1 MPIRVL
7 FPALL
12 AAVVAVSVAG
22 AARSPAPLA
31 GVSRVT
37 RGDTVLLYSAEQ
49 AERGK
54 AAFARTCKECH
65 ELEEFTGNDFRGKWD
80 TRSVWE
86 LYEQIR
92 TTMPDGN
99 PGTLPREEYADV
111 LAHLLA
117 GNGLPAGPAALV
129 ADSAAL
135 SAVRLPLPPK
145 GL

>member
-1 MPIRVL
+1 MSIRVV
-7 FPALL
+7 PPVVL
-12 AAVVAVSVAG
+12 AAVVAASVAG
-22 AARSPAPLA
+22 ASRAPVRLA
-31 GVSRVT
+31 AHAVT
-37 RGDTVLLYSAEQ
+37 PPDSTLLYTAEQ

-54 AAFARTCKECH
+54 AVFARSCKECH
-65 ELEEFTGNDFRGKWD
+65 ELADFTGNDFRGKWNG
-80 TRSVWE
+80 RSVWE

-111 LAHLLA
+111 LAHLFQA
-117 GNGLPAGPAALV
+117 NDLPAGVTALT

-135 SAVRLPLPPK
+135 APVKVPLPPK

>member
-1 MPIRVL
+1 MLIRV
-7 FPALL
+7 FPPALL
-12 AAVVAVSVAG
+12 AAVVAASVAG
-22 AARSPAPLA
+22 AARPSASLVA
-31 GVSRVT
+31 AARVT

-54 AAFARTCKECH
+54 AVFEKSCQECH
-65 ELEEFTGNDFRGKWD
+65 ELEEFTGNDFRGQWD
-80 TRSVWE
+80 TRAVWE

-99 PGTLPREEYADV
+99 PGTLSREEYADV

-117 GNGLPAGPAALV
+117 GNGLPAGPSALV

-145 GL
+145 G

>member
-1 MPIRVL
+1 MLIRVL
-7 FPALL
+7 PPALL
-12 AAVVAVSVAG
+12 AAVVAASVAG
-22 AARSPAPLA
+22 AARPSASLA
-31 GVSRVT
+31 AAARVT
-37 RGDTVLLYSAEQ
+37 RGDSVLLYSSEQ

-54 AAFARTCKECH
+54 AVFARTCKECH

-80 TRSVWE
+80 TRTVWE

-117 GNGLPAGPAALV
+117 GNGLPAGPSALV
-129 ADSAAL
+129 ADSAGL
-135 SAVRLPLPPK
+135 SAVTLPLPPK
-145 GL
+145 GW